1 MKEILLQY
9 IRYNYWANEH
19 MTNLLDPLIED
30 EYTKSL
36 GGSFDT
42 IEKTVAHIWMAESVW
57 LQRLQMKEH
66 IQLPPNPFQ
75 GSLKEM
81 CAAWLQEGHAWIEF
95 VEKIYDARGCEHVFH
110 YTSLDGQLHKSAV
123 WECIH
128 HVCNHSTFHRSQ
140 LIQFLRQLGYQKLTS
155 TDFITFCRLKK

>member
-9 IRYNYWANEH
+9 TRYNLWANQ
-19 MTNLLDPLIED
+19 LLAKQLEQLS
-30 EYTKSL
+30 EELYTKQL
-36 GGSFDT
+36 GGSFGT

-57 LQRLQMKEH
+57 LQRLQMNEH
-66 IQLPPNPFQ
+66 IQLPQDHFK

-81 CAAWLQEGHAWIEF
+81 CAAWLQEGQAWIEF
-95 VEKIYDARGCEHVFH
+95 VEKIYDERGCEHVFH
-110 YTSLDGQLHKSAV
+110 YTSLDGNAHKSAV

-128 HVCNHSTFHRSQ
+128 HVCNHSTFHRGQ
-140 LIQFLRQLGYQKLTS
+140 LIQYLRELGYQKLPS